1 MFHEYLNS
9 SRQRLQVWL
18 RTPIHDDP
26 FEGVPSNHTAPA
38 VGEKMSTSLG
48 DNRKWTQD
56 EIINNTR
63 NVMRG
68 LETLKN
74 EHSGLLTN
82 LSDFHL
88 GSRNINGRSDS
99 SAVERVKAK
108 SSSRNRSR
116 RSNWGWVKHR
126 WVVLVTGIFMRNLN
140 KRSALKEA
148 RKIPHDDDNLC
159 IRLNLHSC

>member
-1 MFHEYLNS
+1 MNTS
-9 SRQRLQVWL
+9 TRLVNVSKFWL
-18 RTPIHDDP
+18 RTPIHEEP
-26 FEGVPSNHTAPA
+26 FEGVSSNHTAPA

-82 LSDFHL
+82 LLDFNL
-88 GSRNINGRSDS
+88 GSRNSNGRSDS
-99 SAVERVKAK
+99 SAVERVKA
-108 SSSRNRSR
+108 NL
-116 RSNWGWVKHR
+116 VKES
-126 WVVLVTGIFMRNLN
+126 LEKIELGLG
-140 KRSALKEA
+140 EA
-148 RKIPHDDDNLC
+148 QV
-159 IRLNLHSC
+159 SCSGYWDFHEKFE